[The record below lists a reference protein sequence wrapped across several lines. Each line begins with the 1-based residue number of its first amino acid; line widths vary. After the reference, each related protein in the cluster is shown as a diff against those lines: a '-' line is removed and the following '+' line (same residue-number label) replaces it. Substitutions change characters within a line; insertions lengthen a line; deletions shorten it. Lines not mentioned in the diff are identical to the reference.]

1 MSIELKSK
9 VSLKLEEEMLFKCDR
24 GQLAMQNLYIDERQS
39 KEIEKIGPSPVK
51 LLAISVLGCLVAS
64 YSFCLQK
71 RNFSISDLDGNA
83 EVILARND
91 KGFWRV
97 KKIDIKIKPKIEN
110 PEMRKRADQ
119 CNFFFE
125 QYCIISESL
134 RNGIIVDIDLE
145 Y

>member
-1 MSIELKSK
+1 
-9 VSLKLEEEMLFKCDR
+9 MLFKCDL
-24 GQLAMQNLYIDERQS
+24 GQLAMQDLYIDERQS
-39 KEIEKIGPSPVK
+39 IKIRKIGPSPVK

-71 RNFSISDLDGNA
+71 RNFSISDLGGSA

-91 KGFWRV
+91 NNFWRV

-119 CNFFFE
+119 CKKLFE

-134 RNGIIVDIDLE
+134 RNGIVVDVDLE